1 MAGAHSSAKDLQG
14 KRIMASAVGAAVGLG
29 NLTELSYLQQNV
41 ISHVYGKALLFSVSR
56 LAI

>member
-29 NLTELSYLQQNV
+29 NLTELSYLQHNV
-41 ISHVYGKALLFSVSR
+41 ISHIDKIGFVFIQL
-56 LAI
+56 I